1 MSDFF
6 ASYPDPVVRYRE
18 GDRPTVTAVNPAFV
32 RQFSVDAD
40 ELVEEPV
47 EAALTAVGIDVDVGE
62 LESEA
67 GEAVPDSDEDDPST
81 DTDDSDNGA
90 GHTDTDAVPT
100 GLTAEGVVTG
110 AGDRHYAIRQID
122 TDDGGYL
129 LLTDVSATVER
140 RRALEADN
148 DRLEGFARIVSHDLR
163 NPLEVAQSRL
173 MAARET
179 GDEIHFEKTEAA
191 HTRIRE
197 LVEDVLTLARSGR
210 TISETEPVDLAAVV
224 SEAWETV
231 DAPAATLDID
241 AELGPITADR
251 ERLRTLF
258 ENLFRNSVEHV
269 GTNVSISV
277 ESTGG
282 GFVVADD
289 GPGIPSDRRDEV
301 FEAGVSTG
309 NGTTGLGLS
318 IVSDIAAAHGWTV
331 SLTDGPDGGA
341 QFAFDHSSA

>member
-1 MSDFF
+1 
-6 ASYPDPVVRYRE
+6 
-18 GDRPTVTAVNPAFV
+18 
-32 RQFSVDAD
+32 
-40 ELVEEPV
+40 
-47 EAALTAVGIDVDVGE
+47 
-62 LESEA
+62 
-67 GEAVPDSDEDDPST
+67 
-81 DTDDSDNGA
+81 
-90 GHTDTDAVPT
+90 
-100 GLTAEGVVTG
+100 
-110 AGDRHYAIRQID
+110 
-122 TDDGGYL
+122 
-129 LLTDVSATVER
+129 
-140 RRALEADN
+140 
-148 DRLEGFARIVSHDLR
+148 
-163 NPLEVAQSRL
+163 

-282 GFVVADD
+282 GFAVADD